1 MSTRRARLDRADGAL
16 LRPGSDMAWPPTPEE
31 FGRLRE
37 TLAWVAARSPYYR
50 RVFDAAGVR
59 PDTLASYD
67 EFRRRVPL
75 TLKTN
80 LVENQR
86 AHPPFGE
93 FLAAP
98 REQFAS
104 LHTSPGPIYIPRLA
118 EERGG
123 TPVLVEAI
131 AAMGVRPRE
140 VVHVTLSYHIMPGGL
155 RLHRAFEE
163 YGCLVINGGTG
174 ASRLQVE
181 VARAWGATVYAGTP
195 SFLANL
201 GDTAREMGLDPR
213 RDLHYRVGFSTAE
226 ALTPALRRELE
237 ATFGIELYDHC
248 GEAQIGP
255 LAGECRLHDGMHLH
269 ARDLFCEFLDVES
282 GEPVEPGG
290 TGELVAT
297 QLGPRALPLV
307 RYAPRDVFHL
317 LPGAC
322 ACGNPAL
329 RLRFV
334 GQAGAIRKIK
344 GVLVHPAPVHRGDRR
359 SQDEGVNA
367 DRRYY
372 DPDVQTMPLERLRR
386 LQAERLARQLDR
398 VWAVPVPFFR
408 RKLEAAGLRR
418 ADLRGLDDLRLIP
431 TTVKDELR
439 RSEEEHPPFGD
450 YRGAPI
456 EACVRLG

>member
-1 MSTRRARLDRADGAL
+1 MHWPRTDGFTRLLDT
-16 LRPGSDMAWPPTPEE
+16 LR
-31 FGRLRE
+31 
-37 TLAWVAARSPYYR
+37 WVVEHSPYYR
-50 RVFDAAGVR
+50 RLLDDAGVR
-59 PDTLASYD
+59 LADVRTYD
-67 EFRRRVPL
+67 DFRRRVPR
-75 TLKTN
+75 TAKTD

-98 REQFAS
+98 REEFAS

-123 TPVLVEAI
+123 TPVLVDAI
-131 AAMGVRPRE
+131 RAMGVRPRE
-140 VVHVTLSYHIMPGGL
+140 VVHVTLSYHVMPGGL
-155 RLHRAFEE
+155 RLHRAFEDF
-163 YGCLVINGGTG
+163 GCLVINGGTG

-255 LAGECRLHDGMHLH
+255 LAGECRVHDGMHLH
-269 ARDLFCEFLDVES
+269 ARDLFCEFLDPES

-297 QLGPRALPLV
+297 QLGPHALPLV
-307 RYAPRDVFHL
+307 RYAPRDVFQL

-329 RLRFV
+329 RVRFV

-344 GVLVHPAPVHRGDRR
+344 GVLVHPTQVHAVTGQFPELGRFQIVIEQGGRYDRARLRAGTVHAP
-359 SQDEGVNA
+359 A
-367 DRRYY
+367 
-372 DPDVQTMPLERLRR
+372 DPDGLARAL
-386 LQAERLARQLDR
+386 AERLKATVLIQMDVEL
-398 VWAVPVPFFR
+398 VP
-408 RKLEAAGLRR
+408 EAEIPETAGPPRFIEAIVDRR
-418 ADLRGLDDLRLIP
+418 A
-431 TTVKDELR
+431 K
-439 RSEEEHPPFGD
+439 
-450 YRGAPI
+450 A
-456 EACVRLG
+456 